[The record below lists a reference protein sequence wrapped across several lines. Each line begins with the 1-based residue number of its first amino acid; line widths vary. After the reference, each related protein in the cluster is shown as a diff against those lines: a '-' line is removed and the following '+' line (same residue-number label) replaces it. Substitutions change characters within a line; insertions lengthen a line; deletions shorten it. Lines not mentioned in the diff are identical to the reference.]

1 MKTFLLIVFL
11 ITALVFAFLYF
22 KLKSKIVE
30 VSDTVSEKKR
40 GNTVM
45 KLQNELKP
53 FIEIKDDKI
62 CIKVVKK

>member
-1 MKTFLLIVFL
+1 MEKILLVLFFF
-11 ITALVFAFLYF
+11 TTLVFAFLYF
-22 KLKSKIVE
+22 RLKSKIVE

-53 FIEIKDDKI
+53 FIKIKDGKI